1 MKINAKA
8 IDKLVAQF
16 DDCTIEEL
24 YENHEVMGNWV
35 IITCDLKQGVEKDG
49 TEYVDGGIFSVLNE
63 LEKFNNI
70 ENLTDEIFNN
80 DDNTWFEYVSFE
92 WT

>member
-16 DDCTIEEL
+16 DDCIIEEL

-35 IITCDLKQGVEKDG
+35 IITCNLNQVVEEDG
-49 TEYVDGGIFSVLNE
+49 TEYVDGGILDVLKKLVFRYSLRE
-63 LEKFNNI
+63 SRQSSQISKLPYAI
-70 ENLTDEIFNN
+70 
-80 DDNTWFEYVSFE
+80 SA
-92 WT
+92 

>member
-1 MKINAKA
+1 MKINAKT

-35 IITCDLKQGVEKDG
+35 IITCDLKQVVEEDG
-49 TEYVDGGIFSVLNE
+49 TEYVDGGILDIINE

-70 ENLTDEIFNN
+70 ENFTDEIFNN
-80 DDNTWFEYVSFE
+80 DDDTWFEYVSFE

>member
-1 MKINAKA
+1 MPINEVYIFTYDDYLA
-8 IDKLVAQF
+8 IMHLRGLYCVAEEKEEYKLE
-16 DDCTIEEL
+16 TNPE
-24 YENHEVMGNWV
+24 
-35 IITCDLKQGVEKDG
+35 DG

-70 ENLTDEIFNN
+70 ENFTDEVFNN
-80 DDNTWFEYVSFE
+80 DDGTWFEYVSFE

>member
-1 MKINAKA
+1 
-8 IDKLVAQF
+8 
-16 DDCTIEEL
+16 
-24 YENHEVMGNWV
+24 MGNWV
-35 IITCDLKQGVEKDG
+35 IITCDLKQGIEKDG

-80 DDNTWFEYVSFE
+80 DDDTWFEYVSFE
-92 WT
+92 WTQMII

>member
-8 IDKLVAQF
+8 IDKLVTQF
-16 DDCTIEEL
+16 DDCIIEEL
-24 YENHEVMGNWV
+24 YENHKVMGNWV
-35 IITCDLKQGVEKDG
+35 IITCDLKQGIEKDG
-49 TEYVDGGIFSVLNE
+49 TEYVDGGIFSVLTE

-80 DDNTWFEYVSFE
+80 DDDTWFEYVSFE

>member
-8 IDKLVAQF
+8 IDKLVTQF

-24 YENHEVMGNWV
+24 YENHKVMGNWV
-35 IITCDLKQGVEKDG
+35 IITCDLKQGVEEDG

-70 ENLTDEIFNN
+70 ENFTDEIFNN
-80 DDNTWFEYVSFE
+80 DDDTWFEYVSFE

>member
-1 MKINAKA
+1 MKINAKS

-24 YENHEVMGNWV
+24 YEKHKVMGNWV
-35 IITCDLKQGVEKDG
+35 IITCDLKQGVEEDG

-63 LEKFNNI
+63 LKKFNNI

-80 DDNTWFEYVSFE
+80 DDDTWFEYVSFE

>member
-1 MKINAKA
+1 MKISAKA

-24 YENHEVMGNWV
+24 YENHKVMGNWV
-35 IITCDLKQGVEKDG
+35 IITCDLKQGVEEDG
-49 TEYVDGGIFSVLNE
+49 TEYVDGGIFNVLNE

-70 ENLTDEIFNN
+70 ENFTDEIFNN
-80 DDNTWFEYVSFE
+80 DDDTWFEYVSFE